1 MKKFLVR
8 LAIFTCLTLGLNI
21 VLNMFLHPYEYD
33 RYKIRYDYL
42 KNNLSKFNTIFWGSS
57 RTLRHVNPDL
67 YDSLALSTSHP
78 TQSFNLGSPAN
89 RSFETYEQY
98 EKFLADYKQMPVH
111 NIKSAFI
118 EIHPLEYIDNKNL
131 GTKRSYYWLN
141 FQNFLLI
148 NQYFS
153 SHKATERVF
162 LMKNF
167 TLSLLFNKLG
177 FNYFFINDQVVDP
190 IVLGNSKKG
199 YISLEEEVE
208 KTHDEDQKIKLLAN
222 RKVFLQDTNFLVA
235 RKETAIKNFN
245 VQQEQPAKSS
255 LVHLNYLKELL
266 KRSKEVG
273 IELVYIIQP
282 RLNSYKE
289 VLAIKNGLPA
299 QNIIEIANPEA
310 HAALWRS
317 STSYDIGH
325 MNKQGST
332 IFTNLLFTHVAGG
345 E

>member
-8 LAIFTCLTLGLNI
+8 LAAFTCLTLGLNI
-21 VLNMFLHPYEYD
+21 VLNIFFHPYEYD

-42 KNNLSKFNTIFWGSS
+42 KNNLTKFNTIFWGSS
-57 RTLRHVNPDL
+57 RTLRHIDPNQ
-67 YDSLALSTSHP
+67 YDSLTVSTNQP

-98 EKFLADYKQMPVH
+98 EKFLADYEQMPAR

-148 NQYFS
+148 NQYFGS
-153 SHKATERVF
+153 YKATERVF

-177 FNYFFINDQVVDP
+177 FNYFFINDQAVDS
-190 IVLGNSKKG
+190 IVLGNNNKG
-199 YISLEEEVE
+199 YLSLEEEVA
-208 KTHDEDQKIKLLAN
+208 KTHDEDQKVKLFAN
-222 RKVFLQDTNFLVA
+222 RKTFLQDTNYLVA
-235 RKETAIKNFN
+235 RKKGAIKDFGIQHND
-245 VQQEQPAKSS
+245 PAKSS

-266 KRSKEVG
+266 KKSEKAG
-273 IELVYIIQP
+273 IRLVYIIQP
-282 RLNSYKE
+282 RLTSYKE
-289 VLAIKNGLPA
+289 VLAIKKGLPA
-299 QNIIEIANPEA
+299 QSIIEIANPEIYNS
-310 HAALWRS
+310 LWS
-317 STSYDIGH
+317 TNTSYDIGH

-332 IFTNLLFTHVAGG
+332 IFTNLLFTQLSGKK
-345 E
+345 